1 MARHETRRASR
12 TGAIVLGTALG
23 AATTLGA
30 LQSAQA
36 GNQGSDLDISLTPAA
51 GGMGGVGLV
60 RPQDPVARQF
70 GNPATLTQLDGQ
82 TSMTLGGSYLNVD
95 ARAEHDG
102 SITGVP
108 FDERSDAS
116 HYLLPEVAA
125 QQRVSDDIVLGGGI
139 HTITGLGSDFR
150 TASPTVE
157 PIVELVVFGANFGG
171 AYDVTDNLTLG
182 ASTTLG
188 FGLLELGLTSNTGLT
203 HNFGVRG
210 SAGFTYDF
218 GPVQVG
224 GVYNSPM
231 NLSFDNVTETEP
243 DSFSDFDMQQ
253 PQELGFGMATT
264 PEIFDNLLL
273 EANVRWKNWG
283 GAEAYEDIWDNQV
296 ISALGGQY
304 MTGDWALRLGYAYAT
319 DLQKDD
325 VGGGIG
331 DLDTLNV
338 GGQTVPV
345 NEPLIQFVQA
355 TLTQPYW
362 QQQVSAG
369 VGYAFT
375 ENIRIDVQAGYAF
388 DGDRRI
394 GGTSLEVNEFQAGA
408 GVTWNY

>member
-1 MARHETRRASR
+1 MRKDLI
-12 TGAIVLGTALG
+12 G
-23 AATTLGA
+23 
-30 LQSAQA
+30 SAGLAGLILAGVPAHA

-51 GGMGGVGLV
+51 GGMGGVGIV

-82 TSMTLGGSYLNVD
+82 SGMTLGGSYLRVS
-95 ARAEHDG
+95 ARADHDG

-108 FDERSDAS
+108 FSESSDATD
-116 HYLLPEVAA
+116 YLLPEVAA
-125 QQRVSDDIVLGGGI
+125 QQRVTDDLVLGGGI

-150 TASPTVE
+150 TVSPAVE

-171 AYDVTDNLTLG
+171 AYDVTDNLTIG

-203 HNFGVRG
+203 HSFGVRG
-210 SAGFTYDF
+210 SAGFTYDL
-218 GPVQVG
+218 GPIQVG

-231 NLSFDNVTETEP
+231 HLSFDNVTETQP
-243 DSFSDFDMQQ
+243 DQFSDFDLEQ
-253 PQELGFGMATT
+253 PQEVGFGLATT
-264 PEIFDNLLL
+264 PEVFDNLLL

-296 ISALGGQY
+296 ISAVGGQY
-304 MTGDWALRLGYAYAT
+304 TTGPWALRLGYAYST

-325 VGGGIG
+325 VGNGIG

-345 NEPLIQFVQA
+345 NAALIEFVQA
-355 TLTQPYW
+355 TLTQPFW

-369 VGYAFT
+369 VGYEITA
-375 ENIRIDVQAGYAF
+375 NLRLDVQAGYAF
-388 DGDRRI
+388 DGDRTI
-394 GGTSLEVNEFQAGA
+394 GATDIEVNEFQTGA
-408 GVTWNY
+408 GFTWRF